1 MVTLSAAGAEVTAEV
16 TEEEAVVVTVVSV
29 GNGTVS
35 LSLLLVSVVV
45 DVTGTVVAAAVPEGA
60 VVTGSDKTEIGRG
73 YISSILSLPPVE
85 R

>member
-1 MVTLSAAGAEVTAEV
+1 MSAAGAEVTAEV

-35 LSLLLVSVVV
+35 LSLRLVSVVV
-45 DVTGTVVAAAVPEGA
+45 DVTGTVA

>member
-16 TEEEAVVVTVVSV
+16 TEEESEEVTVSV
-29 GNGTVS
+29 ENGTVS

-60 VVTGSDKTEIGRG
+60 VVTGSDKTETGRG